1 MGYAYLAL
9 SATAETDSVVVTV
22 ADTAESVAI
31 VVVSVDIVVTVESV
45 VVSSVLGL
53 LWQAANV
60 RVLPMNRSA
69 KTFFIVMAGKR
80 LSRKYKLF
88 RESTKKTR
96 SSTTNAHWNVK

>member
-1 MGYAYLAL
+1 
-9 SATAETDSVVVTV
+9 VVTV
-22 ADTAESVAI
+22 VDIAESVAI

-69 KTFFIVMAGKR
+69 KTFFIVMAGKYVR
-80 LSRKYKLF
+80 HKYKSF
-88 RESTKKTR
+88 
-96 SSTTNAHWNVK
+96 